1 MLYDT
6 LSVKIIEGRLDNMRI
21 IYYLYY
27 MRELNNKDMMN
38 EEIAGLELV
47 EYVDLLEGMAMV
59 NGSTPERVNWDYYF
73 WDDAVSEERFEEA
86 KLALGIRKAVEGYY
100 AGLGHA

>member
-1 MLYDT
+1 
-6 LSVKIIEGRLDNMRI
+6 
-21 IYYLYY
+21 

-86 KLALGIRKAVEGYY
+86 KLALGIRRAVLEYVR
-100 AGLGHA
+100 

>member
-1 MLYDT
+1 

-27 MRELNNKDMMN
+27 MRELNNKDMIS

-47 EYVDLLEGMAMV
+47 HYVDLLESMATL
-59 NGSTPERVNWDYYF
+59 NGSTPEQVNYDYF
-73 WDDAVSEERFEEA
+73 VWHSVVSEERFEEA
-86 KLALGIRKAVEGYY
+86 KCALAIRRAVLVYVR
-100 AGLGHA
+100 

>member
-1 MLYDT
+1 
-6 LSVKIIEGRLDNMRI
+6 LSVKLFEERLDNMRI

-47 EYVDLLEGMAMV
+47 QYVDLLEGMAAL
-59 NGSTPERVNWDYYF
+59 NGSTPEQVNYDYF
-73 WDDAVSEERFEEA
+73 VWHSVVSEERFEEA
-86 KLALGIRKAVEGYY
+86 KCALAIRRAVLEYVR
-100 AGLGHA
+100 